1 MDTAEK
7 IKLMQQSLGSAGQQF
22 KTLKKD
28 GSLIERIDKTI
39 LTEDNREVL
48 FG

>member
-7 IKLMQQSLGSAGQQF
+7 IKLIQQSLGAGQQF
-22 KTLKKD
+22 KSLKTD
-28 GSLIERIDKTI
+28 GSLLERVDKTI
-39 LTEDNREVL
+39 ITEDNREML

>member
-1 MDTAEK
+1 MDTSEK
-7 IKLMQQSLGSAGQQF
+7 IKLMQQSLGTTGQQF

-39 LTEDNREVL
+39 LTEDNREML